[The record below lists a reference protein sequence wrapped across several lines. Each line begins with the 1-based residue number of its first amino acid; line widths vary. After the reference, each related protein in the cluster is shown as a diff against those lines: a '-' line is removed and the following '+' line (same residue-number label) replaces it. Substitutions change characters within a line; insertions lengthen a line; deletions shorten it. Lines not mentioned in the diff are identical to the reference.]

1 MTDDDRHHP
10 ATVTT
15 FGHGTAHGTP
25 DLMQV
30 SISIETRAS
39 TVALAY
45 GQAGERTAAVTAAL
59 RGDGV
64 RSTDIGTSGL
74 SVRTETTW
82 TEDSGSR
89 ITGYVATTALTVSL
103 RTDRTDSGDPDP
115 ATVVAHAVEAGGDD
129 VRLGGLNLTFADTE
143 TLLVRARDAAWDDA
157 HAKATRYAARA
168 GRALGPVLEITE
180 NTTAAPAPLGGSE
193 FKMVAMAAPASPVP
207 IEYGESELS
216 ATLRATWL
224 LD

>member
-1 MTDDDRHHP
+1 MTEERPQP

-15 FGHGTAHGTP
+15 FGHGTAQGTP
-25 DLMQV
+25 DLMRV
-30 SISIETRAS
+30 SISVETRAS

-59 RGDGV
+59 RADGV
-64 RSTDIGTSGL
+64 GSADIGTSGL
-74 SVRTETTW
+74 SVQTETTW
-82 TEDSGSR
+82 TEGSGTR

-103 RTDRTDSGDPDP
+103 RTDRVDAGHPDP
-115 ATVVAHAVEAGGDD
+115 ATVVVHAVEAGGDD
-129 VRLGGLNLTFADTE
+129 VRLGGLNLAFADTE
-143 TLLVRARDAAWDDA
+143 ALLARARDAAWDDA

-168 GRALGPVLEITE
+168 GRALGRVLQITE
-180 NTTAAPAPLGGSE
+180 DTSTSPAPPRPTA
-193 FKMVAMAAPASPVP
+193 FKAVALAAPASPVP
-207 IEYGESELS
+207 IEYGESELT

>member
-1 MTDDDRHHP
+1 MTDDRHHP

-15 FGHGTAHGTP
+15 FGHGTATGTP
-25 DLMQV
+25 DLMRV

-45 GQAGERTAAVTAAL
+45 GQAGTRTAAVTGAL
-59 RGDGV
+59 RADGV
-64 RSTDIGTSGL
+64 GSADIGTSGL

-82 TEDSGSR
+82 TEGTGSR
-89 ITGYVATTALTVSL
+89 ITGYVATTELTVSL
-103 RTDRTDSGDPDP
+103 RTDRVDVGHPDP

-129 VRLGGLNLTFADTE
+129 VRLGGLTLTFADTE
-143 TLLVRARDAAWDDA
+143 ALAAEARDAAWADA
-157 HAKATRYAARA
+157 HAKATQYAARA
-168 GRALGPVLEITE
+168 ARTLGSVLEITE
-180 NTTAAPAPLGGSE
+180 NTTAAPSPLPRAD
-193 FKMVAMAAPASPVP
+193 FKLAMAAPAAPVP
-207 IEYGESELS
+207 VEYGESQLS

>member
-1 MTDDDRHHP
+1 MTDDRHHP

-15 FGHGTAHGTP
+15 FGNGTAQGTP
-25 DLMQV
+25 DLMRV
-30 SISIETRAS
+30 SISVETRAG

-45 GQAGERTAAVTAAL
+45 GRAGERTAAVTAAL
-59 RGDGV
+59 RADGV

-89 ITGYVATTALTVSL
+89 ITGYVATTTLTVSL
-103 RTDRTDSGDPDP
+103 RTDRADSGDPDP
-115 ATVVAHAVEAGGDD
+115 ATVVAHAVAAGGDD

-180 NTTAAPAPLGGSE
+180 NTTSAPAPVGGPE
-193 FKMVAMAAPASPVP
+193 FTMVAMAAPSAPVP